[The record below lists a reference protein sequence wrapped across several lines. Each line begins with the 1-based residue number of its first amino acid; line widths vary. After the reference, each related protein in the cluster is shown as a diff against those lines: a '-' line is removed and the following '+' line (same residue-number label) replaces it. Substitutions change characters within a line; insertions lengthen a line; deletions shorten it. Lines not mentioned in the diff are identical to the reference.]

1 MKRRLVTT
9 LALSGL
15 LFASVPHAN
24 VLAATDTTVPKF
36 ESIKVD
42 KKEVTGGDN
51 VKVTVKASDN
61 SGIDTI
67 FVSYKYENTDDGGY
81 LELHYNADSQ
91 EFEGLLP
98 INGRSMNLNGN
109 FSVYYILIT
118 DKAGNTVK
126 VWNTGVRVYPS
137 PYETVVTDLNA
148 GNITVSG
155 NDIKAPEYTSLSI
168 DKKEARTGDKIRIS
182 LEASDKESGVD
193 YATIRFLNMDS
204 YVTSEDIKLEYHN
217 ESNKYEGYLI
227 VNKDLAG
234 GRWIV
239 DELSIFDKNKN
250 PLYLHNK
257 ETQVEDPDAI
267 SFSSADFNIVDETP
281 PEVKG
286 VEDNG
291 SYNTDVTPVFSERD
305 AYLNGSSFYS
315 GTKIIKEGTYK
326 LVVVDKFGNKTIINF
341 TIDKT
346 APKITGVYPDWSYN
360 KDIIPSYEEEDAT
373 LNGEKYVKG
382 TPISKEGKYVLEVTD
397 KAGNKKSLSF
407 TIDKT
412 TPVISGVE
420 DNAFYREDVAPTFNE
435 GTANITFRN
444 YDTDEYD
451 YREFKNGDKLTK
463 DGSYELYVYD
473 AADNITRVNFVIGK
487 NYPIMSGLENNGKYK
502 DYVTPV
508 FYDGKA
514 TLNGKPFANG
524 TSISDE
530 GSYVLV
536 LKDYKGEIT
545 NYNFTIDR
553 TPPVIK
559 GVSDNEVYSES
570 VTPTFNEGEAT
581 LNGKTFKNGTTI
593 TENGDYTLI
602 VTDNTGNQKSVTF
615 KINKPATPTTPIVPT
630 ANDINSTSTSIVGKA
645 DANVN
650 ITVKNGSKIIGS
662 STTDTL
668 GNYKVSIPKQA
679 SGTKLS
685 ITATNSFNK
694 TSNPKEIVVKDGTKP
709 TISSIPHD
717 FIAINSK
724 FDPKVGVT
732 AKDDVDGDVTKN
744 IKVSGDLNIHKVGWY
759 TLTYSVSDKAGNT
772 EVVSVKINVFDEQRP
787 LISGADD
794 KKIPLNSTF
803 NPMSGVTATDNGDG
817 DVTKLIKV
825 TGSVNT
831 KVSGTYTLTY
841 FVSDKAGNESKVT
854 RKITVLPVDT
864 IKPSIAGAANKVV
877 TMNTAFDPK
886 AGVTARDNIDGDLT
900 KGIKVTGSVNTK
912 VKGTYTLTYTVTDK
926 AGNTASVA
934 RKITV
939 LDNVLPIIKG
949 AVNKT
954 VSINSKFDSKAGV
967 TATDNIDGDL
977 TKMIKVSGTVNTKV
991 KGTYTLTY
999 TVSDKAGNTAAVVR
1013 KVTVADL
1020 TKPVITG
1027 AANKTIPLNSKFD
1040 LKAGVTARDDVDGNI
1055 TKLLKISGTVNT
1067 KVKGTYS
1074 ITYTVKD
1081 KAGNTSSVI
1090 RKITVVDNIKPVIP
1104 GVGNK
1109 TIKLNSKFDSKAGV
1123 TAKDNVDGDLT
1134 KSIQIS
1140 GTVNTKK
1147 KGTYTITYSV
1157 ADKSGNKTTTARK
1170 VIVN

>member
-1 MKRRLVTT
+1 MKRRLATT

-24 VLAATDTTVPKF
+24 VLADADTTAPKF

-204 YVTSEDIKLEYHN
+204 YVTSEDIKLEYSN

-291 SYNTDVTPVFSERD
+291 SYNTDVTPLFSERD

-315 GTKIIKEGTYK
+315 GTKITKEGTYK

-341 TIDKT
+341 IIDKT

-514 TLNGKPFANG
+514 TLNGKPFASG

-536 LKDYKGEIT
+536 LKDYKGEVT
-545 NYNFTIDR
+545 TYNFTIDR
-553 TPPVIK
+553 TAPVVK
-559 GVSDNEVYSES
+559 GVSDNEVYLES
-570 VTPTFNEGEAT
+570 VTPTFSEGEAT
-581 LNGKTFKNGTTI
+581 LNGKSFKSGTTI

-615 KINKPATPTTPIVPT
+615 VINKPTTPIVPT

-650 ITVKNGSKIIGS
+650 ITVKNGSKTIGS
-662 STTDTL
+662 SKTDTL
-668 GNYKVSIPKQA
+668 GNYKVAIPKQA
-679 SGTKLS
+679 AGTKLS
-685 ITATNSFNK
+685 ITATNSFNR

-772 EVVSVKINVFDEQRP
+772 EVVSVKVNVFDDQQP
-787 LISGADD
+787 VISGADD

-803 NPMSGVTATDNGDG
+803 NSMSGVTATDNGDG

-831 KVSGTYTLTY
+831 KV
-841 FVSDKAGNESKVT
+841 
-854 RKITVLPVDT
+854 
-864 IKPSIAGAANKVV
+864 
-877 TMNTAFDPK
+877 
-886 AGVTARDNIDGDLT
+886 
-900 KGIKVTGSVNTK
+900 
-912 VKGTYTLTYTVTDK
+912 KGTYTLTYTVSDK
-926 AGNTASVA
+926 AGNKTSVS

-939 LDNVLPIIKG
+939 LDNVLPVIKG

-954 VSINSKFDSKAGV
+954 ISINSKFDSKAGV
-967 TATDNIDGDL
+967 TARDNVDGDL
-977 TKMIKVSGTVNTKV
+977 TKIIKVTGNINTKV

-1020 TKPVITG
+1020 TRPVIAG
-1027 AANKTIPLNSKFD
+1027 ATNKTIPLNSKFD
-1040 LKAGVTARDDVDGNI
+1040 LKAGVTVKDDVDGNI
-1055 TKLLKISGTVNT
+1055 TNFLKISGSVNT

-1074 ITYTVKD
+1074 VTYTVKD
-1081 KAGNTSSVI
+1081 KAGNTSTVT
-1090 RKITVVDNIKPVIP
+1090 RKITVIDNVKPVIA

-1134 KSIQIS
+1134 KLIKIS

-1147 KGTYTITYSV
+1147 KGTYTVTYSV
-1157 ADKSGNKTTTARK
+1157 ADKWGNKTTISRK
-1170 VIVN
+1170 VTVN